1 MIGPILQWFQSRPF
15 AQQIILL
22 AAVFDPIG
30 FASGYLIGPSLGVEP
45 LLGGALG
52 AVVAS
57 VPTSLH
63 VLYHTMQAG

>member
-1 MIGPILQWFQSRPF
+1 MIGPIAQWFQSRPF
-15 AQQIILL
+15 AQQVIVL

-30 FASGYLIGPSLGVEP
+30 FAGGYLLGPSLGVEP

-63 VLYHTMQAG
+63 VLNHAVRAE

>member
-1 MIGPILQWFQSRPF
+1 MIGPIAQWFQSRPF
-15 AQQIILL
+15 AQQVILL

-30 FASGYLIGPSLGVEP
+30 FAGGYLFAPSLGVEP

-63 VLYHTMQAG
+63 VLSHAVQA